1 MRIAL
6 LAHGYPPRE
15 PAGTETYTLRLAEAL
30 RARGDTVKVFVAAP
44 VPGASPYAV
53 EDDGALWR
61 CAQNAPYG
69 ALRRGGSDPA
79 IDALLGVALSRFR
92 PEVVYV
98 QHLQNLSTTLRLPAP
113 YVWMLHDA
121 WAWCPAG
128 GTLLRDGVP
137 CEGPQA
143 LADAGATCARCASGW
158 VRDPPAVT
166 AALDVAGRLA
176 RWIPPARLHAA
187 WRRLPP
193 RLRDTLTRSG
203 TASVTPGHIQRRD
216 VHVHAFAD
224 GARALLSPS
233 AWLAKAARAEGLPS
247 PRVVPHGVDPL
258 PLPRDPDGPFV
269 FLGTLAPHK
278 GPDLVREAHRRAGA
292 RRPLR
297 IHGPPGPDA
306 AFVGRLGADG
316 PLDPDAARRALAGAR
331 ALVLGSRWPENAPLV
346 ALEARA
352 QGCPVIAPAIGGLP
366 ELVEHGV
373 DGLLVPPN
381 DADALA
387 SAIRTL
393 DATPL
398 EGTRPPRTFQD
409 HVDEVRA
416 LLREV
421 ATGASVVTPSTEA
434 P

>member
-30 RARGDTVKVFVAAP
+30 RARGDEVKVFVAAP
-44 VPGASPYAV
+44 VAGASPYAV
-53 EDDGALWR
+53 EDGGALWR

-79 IDALLGVALSRFR
+79 IDALLSAALTRFR

-137 CEGPQA
+137 CEGPRV
-143 LADAGATCARCASGW
+143 LADDGATCARCASAW

-166 AALDVAGRLA
+166 AALDLAGRVA

-187 WRRLPP
+187 WRSLPP
-193 RLRDTLTRSG
+193 RLRDTFTRSG
-203 TASVTPGHIQRRD
+203 TASVTPGHIQQRD
-216 VHVHAFAD
+216 RHVRTFAG

-233 AWLAKAARAEGLPS
+233 AWLADAARAEGIPS

-258 PLPRDPDGPFV
+258 PLPRDPDGPFL

-278 GPDLVREAHRRAGA
+278 GPDLVREAHRRADV

-306 AFVGRLGADG
+306 GYAAHLGADG
-316 PLDPDAARRALAGAR
+316 PLDPEAARRALAGAR

-346 ALEARA
+346 VLEARA

-366 ELVEHGV
+366 ELVAHGV

-381 DADALA
+381 DVDALA
-387 SAIRTL
+387 TAIRTL
-393 DATPL
+393 DAAPL
-398 EGTRPPRTFQD
+398 EGVRPPRTFQ
-409 HVDEVRA
+409 HHIDEVRA

-421 ATGASVVTPSTEA
+421 AIGASAVTPSTEA